1 MRIAIASL
9 LPPLLQ
15 EASLQQVETITE
27 DPQLTSQRSTDSA
40 KPVPEAAFVAQLLR
54 LWEHGRGSRRC

>member
-1 MRIAIASL
+1 MPQMRIAIASL

-27 DPQLTSQRSTDSA
+27 KDQQ
-40 KPVPEAAFVAQLLR
+40 
-54 LWEHGRGSRRC
+54 